1 MCTNYEVEV
10 ETNDHLLIYCNFEKF
25 IWENIFR
32 WCNMDY
38 VQKTTVKDIIK
49 VLMDKFYSL
58 TRRRLVHAIFS
69 NSLGDL
75 ARNELVFNGRTIPL

>member
-1 MCTNYEVEV
+1 
-10 ETNDHLLIYCNFEKF
+10 
-25 IWENIFR
+25 
-32 WCNMDY
+32 MDY